1 MKNKDKRKDVM
12 IRFRVDGPMN
22 EKIEKICQEIEYSRS
37 DFCRRCLDLYIS
49 TMEETLFD
57 MGQEI

>member
-22 EKIEKICQEIEYSRS
+22 EKIEKN
-37 DFCRRCLDLYIS
+37 
-49 TMEETLFD
+49 MP
-57 MGQEI
+57 GN